1 MTYDLRTVG
10 KDDAT
15 QVMTLMGDAFMRGRI
30 TPSPFQEEIAKSQS
44 LTLGIFDGERLVCAA
59 TVHDLGVI
67 WGDQFLR
74 MGGVAGVACAAD
86 QRGRGHVGRLIR
98 ESLVRMREAGQQI
111 SGLYPFS
118 FAFYRRYG
126 WEWVGEK
133 RRYTVP
139 LSEVA
144 SSPEGARVVPV
155 QVEQALPEIQDCY
168 RRFASRYR
176 GMTDRKSVIPDCWSG
191 LNDRDG
197 RRTYVYAYRQSD
209 TSPIDGYMSF
219 RFPEPGDT
227 ADVGD
232 FFANTPEAYSGL
244 LSVLHYY
251 GTQLKKATWS
261 APVNDI
267 LPIHVMHHDLQTVVA
282 PLFMGR
288 IVDVVSALESL
299 NAPSHVQGKLVLSV
313 SDPTCDWNT
322 GRFAIEAENGK
333 ITVRSSSEE
342 AGAAVDIQALSQ
354 AFWGQPSLNILRRAG
369 RVSVTDERQF
379 GLLSEILPEAV
390 CYLQDFF

>member
-10 KDDAT
+10 PDDAT
-15 QVMTLMGDAFMRGRI
+15 QVMHLMGDAFMRGRI
-30 TPSPFQEEIAKSQS
+30 TPSPFQEEITKSQS
-44 LTLGIFDGERLVCAA
+44 LTLGIFDGERLVCAGTIHPLA
-59 TVHDLGVI
+59 VI
-67 WGDQFLR
+67 WGDQSLK

-86 QRGRGHVGRLIR
+86 QRGRGHVGRLMR
-98 ESLVRMREAGQQI
+98 ESLVRMREAGQTI
-111 SGLYPFS
+111 SGLYPFA

-144 SSPEGARVVPV
+144 SSPEGAHVSPV
-155 QVEQALPEIQDCY
+155 QVDQALPEIQDCY

-176 GMTDRKSVIPDCWSG
+176 GMTDRTSVMPNWWNG

-197 RRTYVYAYRQSD
+197 RRTYVYAYCQSE

-227 ADVGD
+227 AEVGD
-232 FFANTPEAYSGL
+232 FFANTPEAYRGL
-244 LSVLHYY
+244 LSILHYY
-251 GTQLKKATWS
+251 GTQLKKAAWK
-261 APVNDI
+261 APVDDI
-267 LPIHVMHHDLQTVVA
+267 LPIHVMHHDLESVTT

-288 IVDVVSALESL
+288 VVDVVGALVSL
-299 NAPSHVQGKLVLSV
+299 NAPSRVQGKLVLSV

-322 GRFAIEAENGK
+322 GRFVIEAENGK
-333 ITVRSSSEE
+333 ISARPSSDE
-342 AGAAVDIQALSQ
+342 AGVAVDIQALSQ

-369 RVSVTDERQF
+369 RVSVTEERQF
-379 GLLSEILPEAV
+379 SLLSEILPETV